1 MLRQETVKTPFLGVV
16 VSVRGSV
23 VDVRFDEHLPP
34 IYSVLLAGPEKQ
46 IVIEVLAQQDAHHV
60 RGIALTPTQGL
71 ARGMAVEDTGGPLKA
86 PVGKAVLSRMF
97 DVFGNTIDR
106 EAALS
111 DVEWRS
117 VHRAPPSLARRSTKS
132 EVFETGI
139 KVIDV
144 LVPLERGG
152 KAGLFGGAGVGKT
165 VLLTEMIHN
174 MIGHHE
180 GISIFCGIGERC
192 REGEELY
199 DAMKEAGVLPNMVMV
214 FGQMNEPPGA
224 RFRVG
229 HAALTMA
236 EYFRDDEHRDVLLLV
251 DNIFRFIQAGMEVS
265 GLMGQM
271 PSRLG
276 YQPTMGTELS
286 GLEERIANT
295 DTGAITSI
303 QAVYVPADDFTD
315 PAAVHTFSHL
325 SASIVL
331 SRKRASEG
339 LFPAIDPLQSSSKMA
354 TPGIVGERHYGLAQE
369 IRRTLAQY
377 AELKDIIAMLG
388 LEQLSP
394 DDRNVVV
401 RARRLERFL
410 TQPFFTTE
418 QFTGLKGKLVSLKDA
433 LDGCER
439 ILRDEFK
446 DYPESAL
453 YMIGTIDEAKA
464 KAKPVPP
471 AAPAKPESTAAK
483 PGLKDA
489 AGLRAKATIR
499 AAAECRGET
508 STQARTCGRHPMN
521 LKVLLPFQI
530 FAEKTGVSRIVA
542 ETREGSFGLLPHR
555 LDCVAALAPGILT
568 YETTSDGEVFV
579 AVDEG
584 VLVKTGPD
592 VLVSVRRALGGTDLG
607 QLREAVEREFLTL
620 DEHEQSVRSVLAKM
634 EGDLIRRMASL
645 HND

>member
-1 MLRQETVKTPFLGVV
+1 MEDKSSLSNFGTIVA
-16 VSVRGSV
+16 VRGSV
-23 VDVRFDEHLPP
+23 VDVRFDERLPP
-34 IYSVLLAGPEKQ
+34 IYSVLHAGAEKQ
-46 IVIEVLAQQDAHHV
+46 IVIEVLAQRDTHHV

-71 ARGMAVEDTGGPLKA
+71 ARGMTAEDTGGPLKA
-86 PVGKAVLSRMF
+86 PVGKGILSRMF
-97 DVFGNTIDR
+97 DVFGNVIDR
-106 EAALS
+106 QPAPSA
-111 DVEWRS
+111 VEWRS
-117 VHRAPPSLARRSTKS
+117 VHRAPPSLAQRSTKS

-144 LVPLERGG
+144 LAPLERGG

-174 MIGHHE
+174 MIGHHD
-180 GISIFCGIGERC
+180 GVSIFCGIGERS
-192 REGEELY
+192 REGQELHHE
-199 DAMKEAGVLPNMVMV
+199 MKKAGVLPSMVMV
-214 FGQMNEPPGA
+214 FAQMNEPPGA

-286 GLEERIANT
+286 RLEERIANT

-354 TPGIVGERHYGLAQE
+354 TPGIVGERHYALAQE

-388 LEQLSP
+388 LEQLSLEY
-394 DDRNVVV
+394 RNVVV

-418 QFTGLKGKLVSLKDA
+418 QFTGHKGKLVSLKDS

-453 YMIGTIDEAKA
+453 YMIGAIGEAKRTSESRPA
-464 KAKPVPP
+464 GKP
-471 AAPAKPESTAAK
+471 AATT
-483 PGLKDA
+483 
-489 AGLRAKATIR
+489 ATIR
-499 AAAECRGET
+499 QAGGEQAAA
-508 STQARTCGRHPMN
+508 
-521 LKVLLPFQI
+521 I
-530 FAEKTGVSRIVA
+530 
-542 ETREGSFGLLPHR
+542 
-555 LDCVAALAPGILT
+555 
-568 YETTSDGEVFV
+568 
-579 AVDEG
+579 
-584 VLVKTGPD
+584 
-592 VLVSVRRALGGTDLG
+592 
-607 QLREAVEREFLTL
+607 
-620 DEHEQSVRSVLAKM
+620 HEP
-634 EGDLIRRMASL
+634 
-645 HND
+645 

>member
-1 MLRQETVKTPFLGVV
+1 
-16 VSVRGSV
+16 
-23 VDVRFDEHLPP
+23 
-34 IYSVLLAGPEKQ
+34 
-46 IVIEVLAQQDAHHV
+46 
-60 RGIALTPTQGL
+60 
-71 ARGMAVEDTGGPLKA
+71 
-86 PVGKAVLSRMF
+86 
-97 DVFGNTIDR
+97 
-106 EAALS
+106 
-111 DVEWRS
+111 
-117 VHRAPPSLARRSTKS
+117 
-132 EVFETGI
+132 
-139 KVIDV
+139 
-144 LVPLERGG
+144 
-152 KAGLFGGAGVGKT
+152 
-165 VLLTEMIHN
+165 
-174 MIGHHE
+174 MIGHHD
-180 GISIFCGIGERC
+180 GVSIFCGIGERS
-192 REGEELY
+192 REGQELY
-199 DAMKEAGVLPNMVMV
+199 HEMKKAGVLPNMVMV

-236 EYFRDDEHRDVLLLV
+236 EYFRDDEHRDVLLLI

-295 DTGAITSI
+295 DSGAITSI

-354 TPGIVGERHYGLAQE
+354 TPGIVGERHYRLAQE

-418 QFTGLKGKLVSLKDA
+418 QFTGHTGKLVSLKDA

-453 YMIGTIDEAKA
+453 YMIGAIGEAKRA
-464 KAKPVPP
+464 SEAKP
-471 AAPAKPESTAAK
+471 
-483 PGLKDA
+483 
-489 AGLRAKATIR
+489 IR
-499 AAAECRGET
+499 QTRLARRPDRGET
-508 STQARTCGRHPMN
+508 PSQAENMPPPAMN
-521 LKVLLPFQI
+521 LKVLLPFQV
-530 FAEKTGVSRIVA
+530 FAEKIRRVAYCRGDARGFVRTAAAPAGLRRRIGA
-542 ETREGSFGLLPHR
+542 GNSHLRDRGRRRGLRGRRRRGADQGR
-555 LDCVAALAPGILT
+555 LGRARIGAPGA
-568 YETTSDGEVFV
+568 GRNRPRPV
-579 AVDEG
+579 ARR
-584 VLVKTGPD
+584 
-592 VLVSVRRALGGTDLG
+592 RRARVSHPGRERAKRSLGRGENG
-607 QLREAVEREFLTL
+607 SGIPAPLREPAT
-620 DEHEQSVRSVLAKM
+620 
-634 EGDLIRRMASL
+634 
-645 HND
+645 

>member
-1 MLRQETVKTPFLGVV
+1 MNLGTV

-23 VDVRFDEHLPP
+23 VDIYFDERLPS
-34 IYSVLLAGPEKQ
+34 IYSLLRAGIEGK
-46 IVIEVLAQQDAHHV
+46 IAIEVLSQLDAHRV
-60 RGIALTPTQGL
+60 RGIALTTTQGL
-71 ARGMAVEDTGGPLKA
+71 ARGMVVEDTGGSLQA
-86 PVGKAVLSRMF
+86 PVGKAILSRMF
-97 DVFGNTIDR
+97 DVFGNAIDR
-106 EAALS
+106 KPAPS
-111 DVEWRS
+111 DVQWRS
-117 VHRAPPSLARRSTKS
+117 VHRAPPALARRSTKS
-132 EVFETGI
+132 ELFETGI

-144 LVPLERGG
+144 LMPLERGG

-174 MIGHHE
+174 MIGHQE

-199 DAMKEAGVLPNMVMV
+199 RDMETAGVLNNMVML

-224 RFRVG
+224 RFRIG

-236 EYFRDDEHRDVLLLV
+236 EYFRDDEHRDVLLLI
-251 DNIFRFIQAGMEVS
+251 DNIFRFIQAGMEIS

-339 LFPAIDPLQSSSKMA
+339 LFPAIDPLQSSSKMT
-354 TPGIVGERHYGLAQE
+354 TPNIVGERHYGLAQE

-394 DDRNVVV
+394 EDRKVVG

-418 QFTGLKGKLVSLKDA
+418 QFTGLKGKLVSLKNA

-446 DYPESAL
+446 EYPESAL
-453 YMIGTIDEAKA
+453 YMIGTVDEAKQKVKSDKSGSNDSIKSESKIETPGDNLKSTA
-464 KAKPVPP
+464 GPKSNSTFEISSKGEVSTKPKAKHGVYNH
-471 AAPAKPESTAAK
+471 ES
-483 PGLKDA
+483 
-489 AGLRAKATIR
+489 
-499 AAAECRGET
+499 
-508 STQARTCGRHPMN
+508 
-521 LKVLLPFQI
+521 
-530 FAEKTGVSRIVA
+530 
-542 ETREGSFGLLPHR
+542 
-555 LDCVAALAPGILT
+555 
-568 YETTSDGEVFV
+568 
-579 AVDEG
+579 
-584 VLVKTGPD
+584 
-592 VLVSVRRALGGTDLG
+592 
-607 QLREAVEREFLTL
+607 
-620 DEHEQSVRSVLAKM
+620 
-634 EGDLIRRMASL
+634 
-645 HND
+645 